1 MPRLPNHAFRYC
13 LLVRFTACTRAL
25 HTVPIPV
32 VQRNQ
37 AHGGQALI
45 PGVQASDTGQVNE
58 ALGSQD
64 EEETSD
70 KSSLFQAPSNKSKAN
85 ASLLQRANRSRT
97 RRPPAA
103 AAAAGAGVLAPELA
117 AEDFGAGRA
126 AEAKVN
132 TILEAGAPVSLVA
145 EGATAGGK
153 AHEASNSAS
162 VQLVLWACLAA
173 IISTVFVFVIV
184 MVWMHCGAASSRY
197 GGNSEA
203 LKSLMAHRDRGTSRS
218 SHTERSQGRSS
229 LPSDRSGQSEDDSG
243 AMSSLS
249 TTRTSAAGL
258 PGLPLCPL
266 LVVPDGTR
274 LGCVVQNDVCRMKQE
289 LSFDVSAVPTRGGA
303 PLFRARVS
311 ELGSDG
317 PAIYVETLGGR
328 DQLAFLTTEDLWRG
342 SSNPVLGIS
351 RPWGLPY
358 GTMQK
363 GENGEYVVVRGQSP
377 LLTFSGDY
385 LAHSIQVMVPSGHTI
400 ATTLQTSPEEYQVHM
415 QARADAGPLLAG
427 HRQV

>member
-132 TILEAGAPVSLVA
+132 TILEAAPSLESVP
-145 EGATAGGK
+145 AG
-153 AHEASNSAS
+153 
-162 VQLVLWACLAA
+162 
-173 IISTVFVFVIV
+173 
-184 MVWMHCGAASSRY
+184 
-197 GGNSEA
+197 
-203 LKSLMAHRDRGTSRS
+203 
-218 SHTERSQGRSS
+218 
-229 LPSDRSGQSEDDSG
+229 
-243 AMSSLS
+243 
-249 TTRTSAAGL
+249 
-258 PGLPLCPL
+258 
-266 LVVPDGTR
+266 
-274 LGCVVQNDVCRMKQE
+274 
-289 LSFDVSAVPTRGGA
+289 
-303 PLFRARVS
+303 
-311 ELGSDG
+311 
-317 PAIYVETLGGR
+317 
-328 DQLAFLTTEDLWRG
+328 
-342 SSNPVLGIS
+342 
-351 RPWGLPY
+351 
-358 GTMQK
+358 
-363 GENGEYVVVRGQSP
+363 
-377 LLTFSGDY
+377 
-385 LAHSIQVMVPSGHTI
+385 
-400 ATTLQTSPEEYQVHM
+400 
-415 QARADAGPLLAG
+415 
-427 HRQV
+427 